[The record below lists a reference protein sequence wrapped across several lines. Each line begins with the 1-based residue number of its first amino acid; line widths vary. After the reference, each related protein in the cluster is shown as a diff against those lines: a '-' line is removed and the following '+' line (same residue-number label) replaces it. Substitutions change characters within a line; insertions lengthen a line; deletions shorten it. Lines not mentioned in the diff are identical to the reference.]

1 MKQAHIGTGHA
12 HRRNRLHAGAA
23 ALLLFAFA
31 GAGAAEEKL
40 KTDTVETPAEM
51 TPLNAAQAT
60 VAAQALVVPPRESQW
75 VAEPSISPQDDTY
88 VQTVRSSD
96 DATDPRYMLERI
108 ATRGNRKTLR
118 QVILRYIDLSPG
130 EYFNASD
137 PRIAQAR
144 YRLLA
149 SGLFHDVQLSL
160 SKGSTRGRVILT
172 VTVSER
178 NTIVIKDVVFGFSDI
193 SKFYGSLDVA
203 ERSFLG
209 TNVKLSGAGV
219 FSADGQWGYRL
230 RLQDDHF
237 LNTPFGFRVE
247 GLFADARDFFGTDNV
262 CVEASNEA
270 EAESGGCA
278 GSDEFGALYQKRV
291 KYAVLSYKRAGIRLG
306 TGYSFLKD
314 NYFTVDY
321 RAETISADVPNAGYH
336 LSFGEYRP
344 IEFGHLLGGNSFLST
359 LILGLSR
366 DTRNNP
372 VLTTEGARTVFEV
385 ELSSELVGSD
395 YEFAKFTL
403 SHNMYFPVFKQHAV
417 GIGLFGGLIM
427 GDAPLFNQFFVGDFS
442 SFIPSRLLEMNFS
455 HLQPNLLGK
464 TIIREMRYENIA
476 AAVNVEYVLPFYR
489 GHGVVY
495 GVNGFVS
502 VGLFLLASKEH
513 LKVDPP
519 GYSGAQ
525 LVPIDLTANIGIKVD
540 TRVGIFVVSL
550 ANLLRLI
557 PGQGAAEE

>member
-1 MKQAHIGTGHA
+1 MKQARKETDRA
-12 HRRNRLHAGAA
+12 HGRNRLHAGVT
-23 ALLLFAFA
+23 ALLLFAFST
-31 GAGAAEEKL
+31 AGAAGEQSKS
-40 KTDTVETPAEM
+40 DTVETVEA
-51 TPLNAAQAT
+51 
-60 VAAQALVVPPRESQW
+60 VPPETPMDAVDATEAVIVPSQESQW
-75 VAEPSISPQDDTY
+75 VAEPSTAVKEDTS
-88 VQTVRSSD
+88 VETVRPSD
-96 DATDPRYMLERI
+96 EATDPRYMLERI
-108 ATRGNRKTLR
+108 DIHGNRKTLR

-137 PRIAQAR
+137 PRIPQAR

-160 SKGSTRGRVILT
+160 SKGSTRGRVILM

-178 NTIVIKDVVFGFSDI
+178 NTIVVQDVVFGFSDI
-193 SKFYGSLDVA
+193 SKFYGSFDVA

-209 TNVKLSGAGV
+209 TNIKLSAAGV

-247 GLFADARDFFGTDNV
+247 GLFADARDFFGADNV

-278 GSDEFGALYQKRV
+278 GSDEFGALYQKKV
-291 KYAVLSYKRAGIRLG
+291 KYAVLNYKRAGVRIG

-321 RAETISADVPNAGYH
+321 RAEVISADVPKAGYH

-344 IEFGHLLGGNSFLST
+344 IEFGHLLWGNSFLST

-366 DTRNNP
+366 DTRDNP
-372 VLTTEGARTVFEV
+372 VLTTEGARTAFEV
-385 ELSSELVGSD
+385 ELSSELIGSD

-403 SHNMYFPVFKQHAV
+403 SHNMYFPVFKRHAV

-427 GDAPLFNQFFVGDFS
+427 GDSPFYNQFFVGDFS
-442 SFIPSRLLEMNFS
+442 SFIPSRLLEVNFS
-455 HLQPNLLGK
+455 QLQSNLLGK
-464 TIIREMRYENIA
+464 TIMREMRYEDIA

-502 VGLFLLASKEH
+502 VGLFFLASKEH

-525 LVPIDLTANIGIKVD
+525 LVPVDLTANIGIKVD
-540 TRVGIFVVSL
+540 TRVGLFGVSL